1 VLVIAF
7 CDHELS
13 DRIYNR
19 FRAIKWEVRRRRMRR
34 PARCKRALPKAMR
47 EPASIKQNEF
57 AEGPELFGVAGLTQ
71 KQTKE

>member
-19 FRAIKWEVRRRRMRR
+19 FRAMKWEVRRRRMRR

-47 EPASIKQNEF
+47 EPVLIDQTNLPTAPNLS
-57 AEGPELFGVAGLTQ
+57 GLPA
-71 KQTKE
+71 